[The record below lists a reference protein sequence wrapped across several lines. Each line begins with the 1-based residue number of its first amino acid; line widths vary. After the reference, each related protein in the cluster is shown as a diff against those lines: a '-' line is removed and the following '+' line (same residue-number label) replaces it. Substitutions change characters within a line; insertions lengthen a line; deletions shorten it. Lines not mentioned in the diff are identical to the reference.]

1 MSNITSSVLTIVTLL
16 ISSTFAD
23 LTPDHELPLE
33 LIPTIEIEE
42 LDWASL
48 FAEDDNRSRLD
59 EAPRYAIPHK
69 VSITPATHG
78 LWERIDNKTMRWS
91 LRVRS
96 QNAISLNLGFEVW
109 ALPDSASMNISAT
122 DRSMV
127 IRPFT
132 SEDNKDHG
140 QLWTPAVQGDDILIE
155 IFVSPKEQ
163 QDVKSQIDKWRS
175 TK

>member
-1 MSNITSSVLTIVTLL
+1 MSKFILFVTAIAAFITTTI
-16 ISSTFAD
+16 IAD
-23 LTPDHELPLE
+23 TSPTGQ
-33 LIPTIEIEE
+33 IPFDVIPVIEIEE
-42 LDWASL
+42 LDWAAL
-48 FAEDDNRSRLD
+48 FEEDDNRSRLD
-59 EAPRYAIPHK
+59 EAPRYAIPYK

-140 QLWTPAVQGDDILIE
+140 QLWTPAVQDDVI
-155 IFVSPKEQ
+155 VA
-163 QDVKSQIDKWRS
+163 
-175 TK
+175 